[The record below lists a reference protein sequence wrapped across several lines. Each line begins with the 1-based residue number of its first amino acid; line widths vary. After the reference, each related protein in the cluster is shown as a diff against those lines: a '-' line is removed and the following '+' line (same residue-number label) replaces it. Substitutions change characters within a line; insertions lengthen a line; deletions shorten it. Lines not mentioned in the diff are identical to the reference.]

1 MNITIARIRSNVTYT
16 GPLET
21 VLDSFFENYVKWMN
35 DNSQHNFKTYNVSFG
50 DGRPQRTPE
59 TIDWADVIVIPSDS
73 EFRYHGELQMNPK
86 DLAKSEV
93 HMKNIRPFFEN
104 KIVIL
109 FRSDRGDTEE
119 LYRNETLK
127 DVNLKSFH
135 IIDEIDFSGNIHGM
149 KYHFIQNL
157 QKKILF
163 LSEKTIDFGYW
174 GKMKPS
180 EKNER
185 ENTIRKIYK
194 DEDISSIMI
203 GGFPSG
209 VIRQSK
215 WIKDWKKLFP
225 MIEPSR
231 TTLCFNWKDPTATTS
246 RYPEAL
252 SVGIIPFVWKD
263 YDIHNTYKI
272 DDWQRVKTFE
282 EFKDKIL
289 HLRDENLFKDKKKIK
304 LIIDNLNKYLCLHIK
319 NQINSGSD
327 VVQIFDS
334 WAGFL
339 EKKNLQD
346 FCFQPNYEIVN
357 FCNDNKIPN
366 ICFPRG
372 IKNEYATFNKEVKP
386 DALNID
392 YEIIYIYVQFL
403 S

>member
-289 HLRDENLFKDKKKIK
+289 HLRDENLFKDKLKQYINNYKKV
-304 LIIDNLNKYLCLHIK
+304 LLSED
-319 NQINSGSD
+319 
-327 VVQIFDS
+327 
-334 WAGFL
+334 
-339 EKKNLQD
+339 
-346 FCFQPNYEIVN
+346 
-357 FCNDNKIPN
+357 
-366 ICFPRG
+366 
-372 IKNEYATFNKEVKP
+372 EYYK
-386 DALNID
+386 
-392 YEIIYIYVQFL
+392 QFSNMMNRIL